1 MMIIGGLTQTLAAAN
16 LSVLGEDNENAL
28 HKLFSNKAT
37 QNVNDGERQFKAPS
51 ILLVKNIPSWQKGL
65 VQKCL

>member
-1 MMIIGGLTQTLAAAN
+1 MTIGGLTQTLAAAKV
-16 LSVLGEDNENAL
+16 SILGKNNKNAL
-28 HKLFSNKAT
+28 HTLFSNKAT
-37 QNVNDGERQFKAPS
+37 WNENDGEGHFKASS